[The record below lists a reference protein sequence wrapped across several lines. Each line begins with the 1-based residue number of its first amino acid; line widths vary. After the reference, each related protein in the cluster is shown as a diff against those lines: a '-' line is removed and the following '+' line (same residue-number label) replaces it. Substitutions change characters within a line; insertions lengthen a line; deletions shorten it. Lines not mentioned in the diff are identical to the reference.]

1 MEDCPSQVLST
12 MSASEKSSKGTVAIV
27 GSGPAG
33 IFAAYALQREGYSV
47 TIIDKV
53 RWIGSGKEYEVET
66 Q

>member
-1 MEDCPSQVLST
+1 